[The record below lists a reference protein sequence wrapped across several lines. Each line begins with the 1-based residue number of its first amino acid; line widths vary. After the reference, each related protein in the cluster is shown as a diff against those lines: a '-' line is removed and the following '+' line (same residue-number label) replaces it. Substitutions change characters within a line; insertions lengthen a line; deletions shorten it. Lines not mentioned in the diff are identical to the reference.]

1 MNWTTA
7 IKWTGMTAGFCMC
20 VAFILVFFKI
30 KIKNRVKI
38 HKAFGL
44 AAVAAGLIHA
54 ILLFYTLY
62 F

>member
-1 MNWTTA
+1 
-7 IKWTGMTAGFCMC
+7 MTAGICMS

-30 KIKNRVKI
+30 NIKNRTKV
-38 HKAFGL
+38 HKGFGM

-54 ILLFYTLY
+54 ILIFYRLY